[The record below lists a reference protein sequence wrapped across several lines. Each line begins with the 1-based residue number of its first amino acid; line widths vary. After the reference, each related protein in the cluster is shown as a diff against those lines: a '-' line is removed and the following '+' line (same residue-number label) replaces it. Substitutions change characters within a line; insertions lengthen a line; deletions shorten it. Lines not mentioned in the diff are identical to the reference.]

1 MNHSPVQ
8 GAGMEGMV
16 RAFFYGALI
25 FIAAITPPVI
35 LILDLF

>member
-1 MNHSPVQ
+1 MNESPDQ
-8 GAGMEGMV
+8 GVGMEGMI

-35 LILDLF
+35 LLLDLF